1 MLALMRAAAG
11 SSEVRTT
18 GQKLAFC
25 IALHFSISI
34 DVHVPISSSHLNTA
48 SQFMALQDRM
58 HALLAC
64 GSVQAWLAAEGKC
77 LVPWNLVDAVAKDD
91 AVKANAVVR
100 RDLGR
105 FVASLP
111 GR

>member
-64 GSVQAWLAAEGKC
+64 GSVQAWL
-77 LVPWNLVDAVAKDD
+77 VQWNLVDAVVKDD
-91 AVKANAVVR
+91 AVKASAVVR